1 MTGILTKG
9 LAELGISPDSEAYS
23 RFAEYYRLLDERS
36 RVMNLT
42 AISGETDTARMHFLD
57 SAALLTLDDFSGAS
71 VIDVGTGAGFPGLP
85 MKICCPDIRLTLLDS
100 LKKRVDFLSEVCT
113 ATGFDDVRCIHAR
126 AEEQVRQERESY
138 DFAVSRAVARLN
150 LLCELCL
157 PFVRVGGAFIAMK
170 GSEAKTEA
178 NEAGRAVSILGG
190 RIEKICEY
198 EIPDTGIVHRAVI
211 IRKEKPTPEKY
222 PRRFAK
228 IQKDPL

>member
-1 MTGILTKG
+1 MTETLTRG
-9 LAELGISPDSEAYS
+9 FAQLGITPDPDAYRRFEA
-23 RFAEYYRLLDERS
+23 YYRLLEDRG

-42 AISGETDTARMHFLD
+42 AISGETETARMHFLD
-57 SAALLTLDDFSGAS
+57 SAALLTLAELSGAS

-85 MKICCPDIRLTLLDS
+85 LKICRPDIRLTLLDS
-100 LKKRVDFLSEVCT
+100 LRKRIDFLSEVCG
-113 ATGFDDVRCIHAR
+113 AIGFDDVQCIHAR
-126 AEEQVRQERESY
+126 AEEKMEMRESF

-157 PFVRVGGAFIAMK
+157 PFVKVGGAFIAMK
-170 GSEAKTEA
+170 GSGAKAEA

-198 EIPDTGIVHRAVI
+198 EIPETGIIHRAVI

-228 IQKDPL
+228 MQKDPL

>member
-1 MTGILTKG
+1 MTETLTRG
-9 LAELGISPDSEAYS
+9 FAQLGITPDADACR
-23 RFAEYYRLLDERS
+23 RFEQYYRLLDERN

-42 AISGETDTARMHFLD
+42 AISGETETARMHFLD
-57 SAALLTLDDFSGAS
+57 SAALLTVADFSGSS

-85 MKICCPDIRLTLLDS
+85 LKICRPEIKLTLLDS
-100 LKKRVDFLSEVCT
+100 LRKRIDFLSEVCSEI
-113 ATGFDDVRCIHAR
+113 GFGDVVCVHAR
-126 AEEQVRQERESY
+126 AEERTEDRGRF

-157 PFVRVGGAFIAMK
+157 PFVKVGGAFIAMK

-178 NEAGRAVSILGG
+178 NEASRAVSILGG

-198 EIPDTGIVHRAVI
+198 EVPGTGIIHRAVV
-211 IRKEKPTPEKY
+211 IRKEKPTPGKY

-228 IQKDPL
+228 MQKDPL